1 MPVLRATSLG
11 DDFTKTIDI
20 SWWPQDGPRFTDEHG
35 EVLQNVAPSAQL
47 VEDDGQEILAERP
60 PRQIVFCQPGEE
72 RSDMPADQITC
83 VMSPNSFY
91 ETMVS
96 MFAAMKQ
103 TGTVPIHMCPRM
115 YEYTPLSPGHT
126 IRILTLWPGSGDTQL
141 RCETREVALGEGVYY
156 EALSY
161 TWGDQSTG
169 TLISFNGLLLPIAP
183 NLCSALL
190 HLRLPDRP
198 RSLWIDAVC
207 INQLDNEEK
216 SEQVRMMRGIYQEAS
231 RVVVWLGPMEDDS
244 DAAMDLVT
252 GDLTAGCDEAAV
264 PSDFEFVDND
274 QPSRPEGKGKQPANE
289 ITRGR
294 QRNVKVTVSSESREH
309 SDDEHTPR
317 GRLEDAESP
326 GERAW
331 TALHALIQRPW
342 WSRAWV
348 LQEYTVP
355 RQEPIFQCGNQVA
368 TSKELQQICSIPPR
382 TAETIAS
389 LPTPD
394 FVAIRASFR
403 LSPLF
408 MTRDDFQIEGGLDL
422 MRLLLYSL
430 NTQATDLRDKVI
442 ALLGLASQQ
451 CRSALVP
458 DYSKSTTQIYTET
471 ARHIIQST
479 GDLNILAINTASP
492 RTAGADPPL
501 PSWVPDWAL
510 PTTSRPPPLLQPS
523 LYRASGPYAAYV
535 GPPPPSDPTILEAGG
550 IPLDRIAHVLSD
562 DTTTIAP
569 AQGGSSTTTTTALRR
584 TVRALHN
591 ALLSIIS
598 ARERAAGATTTG
610 AHDAHAL
617 ALARLHREATLRLDP
632 DPRVSDQFWR
642 TLVADAMVIR
652 DDDHGNV
659 HGGGGG
665 GGGSLASPAPN
676 GFAEVF
682 ELFLYGPRGPAHGD
696 HGDRGDHGVGAMAS
710 SSSSTLAE
718 GPDDRGGDDDD
729 GGFAARRTTASATTP
744 LFSDTTVP
752 PDPQQHH
759 LLLAPLTTRIAH
771 VLAPS
776 SSSSTRRLF
785 VTEGG
790 RLGVGPAGSA
800 AGDVVAVLM
809 GGEMPFLLREE
820 SEEED
825 EEGRRNKTGL
835 VRLVGEAYVHGVMR
849 GEVVESLPRP
859 GEGLEGCLVVFRI
872 C

>member
-1 MPVLRATSLG
+1 MMHSAISAVSPEEVLRATSLG
-11 DDFTKTIDI
+11 DDFAKTIDI

-35 EVLQNVAPSAQL
+35 DVLQNVAPPVQL
-47 VEDDGQEILAERP
+47 VEDDRQETLAERP

-83 VMSPNSFY
+83 VMSPYSFY

-216 SEQVRMMRGIYQEAS
+216 SEQVRMMREIYQEAS

-252 GDLTAGCDEAAV
+252 GDITAGCDEAAV
-264 PSDFEFVDND
+264 PSDFEFVDDD
-274 QPSRPEGKGKQPANE
+274 QPSRPESKGKQPANE

-331 TALHALIQRPW
+331 TALHAFIQRPW

-355 RQEPIFQCGNQVA
+355 RQEPIFQCGNQVV

-408 MTRDDFQIEGGLDL
+408 MTRDKFQREGHLDL
-422 MRLLLYSL
+422 MRLLRYSL

-451 CRSALVP
+451 CRNALVP

-471 ARHIIQST
+471 ARHMIQST

-492 RTAGADPPL
+492 RAAAAADPPL

-510 PTTSRPPPLLQPS
+510 LPTPSRPPTLLQPS
-523 LYRASGPYAAYV
+523 LYRASGPYAAYI
-535 GPPPPSDPTILEAGG
+535 GPPPPSDPTVLEAGG

-562 DTTTIAP
+562 DTATTIAP
-569 AQGGSSTTTTTALRR
+569 AQAGSSTTTTALRR
-584 TVRALHN
+584 TVRALHD
-591 ALLSIIS
+591 ALLSVIS
-598 ARERAAGATTTG
+598 ARERAASATTTPA
-610 AHDAHAL
+610 AHDALAHAD
-617 ALARLHREATLRLDP
+617 ALARLHRAATLRLDP

-642 TLVADAMVIR
+642 TLVADAMVVA
-652 DDDHGNV
+652 DDDHGNVV

-665 GGGSLASPAPN
+665 GSLLASPAPD

-682 ELFLYGPRGPAHGD
+682 EMFLYGPRGRALDPGDYGGRGD
-696 HGDRGDHGVGAMAS
+696 HGDRGVGAMS
-710 SSSSTLAE
+710 SSAAAASTSVR
-718 GPDDRGGDDDD
+718 GPDDRGGGGDDDDDD
-729 GGFAARRTTASATTP
+729 GFVTAA
-744 LFSDTTVP
+744 D
-752 PDPQQHH
+752 
-759 LLLAPLTTRIAH
+759 
-771 VLAPS
+771 S
-776 SSSSTRRLF
+776 SS
-785 VTEGG
+785 
-790 RLGVGPAGSA
+790 PKA
-800 AGDVVAVLM
+800 DV
-809 GGEMPFLLREE
+809 
-820 SEEED
+820 
-825 EEGRRNKTGL
+825 
-835 VRLVGEAYVHGVMR
+835 
-849 GEVVESLPRP
+849 
-859 GEGLEGCLVVFRI
+859 
-872 C
+872 